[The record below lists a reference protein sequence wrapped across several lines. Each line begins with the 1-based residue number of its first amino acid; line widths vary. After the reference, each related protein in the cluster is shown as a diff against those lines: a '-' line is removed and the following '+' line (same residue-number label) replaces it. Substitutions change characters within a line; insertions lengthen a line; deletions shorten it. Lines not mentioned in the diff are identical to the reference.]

1 MGNGIVGTNPS
12 ALAMNNPAL
21 YVGDENTLLTVAGHP
36 DPDQNPYASSAPNYS
51 VGSYS
56 TNHRAWRYGG
66 A

>member
-1 MGNGIVGTNPS
+1 M
-12 ALAMNNPAL
+12 
-21 YVGDENTLLTVAGHP
+21 LLTVAGHP